1 LSSNLT
7 VGRTECQKARERIS
21 LDLDGELSLH
31 ESGLLERHLS
41 HCAECALFAGD
52 VQRHTGLLRAAPWEE
67 PPPFALP
74 RRASARRFSVRVGA
88 TVASTAAAALVA
100 VSVLSYGKPTD
111 GHRVAALDFVPS
123 GVVVARA
130 TNGLNGLRHPT
141 AVQTPERPNLGLQDA
156 SQHGLVDN

>member
-1 LSSNLT
+1 

-52 VQRHTGLLRAAPWEE
+52 VRRHTGLLRAAPLEQ

-74 RRASARRFSVRVGA
+74 RRASTRLFSVRAGA
-88 TVASTAAAALVA
+88 AVASTAAAALVA
-100 VSVLSYGKPTD
+100 VSVLSYGKPAA

-123 GVVVARA
+123 AVVVARA
-130 TNGLNGLRHPT
+130 THGLNGLRHPT
-141 AVQTPERPNLGLQDA
+141 AVQMPERPNLGLQDA

>member
-1 LSSNLT
+1 M
-7 VGRTECQKARERIS
+7 GRTECQKARERIS
-21 LDLDGELSLH
+21 LDLDGELSPH

-41 HCAECALFAGD
+41 YCAECALFAGD
-52 VQRHTGLLRAAPWEE
+52 VGRQTSLLRAAPWEQ

-100 VSVLSYGKPTD
+100 VSVLSYGKPSD

-130 TNGLNGLRHPT
+130 PHAVNGLRHPT
-141 AVQTPERPNLGLQDA
+141 AVQPTPERPNLGLQDV

>member
-1 LSSNLT
+1 M
-7 VGRTECQKARERIS
+7 GRTECQKARERIS

-41 HCAECALFAGD
+41 HCAECALFAVD
-52 VQRHTGLLRAAPWEE
+52 VRRHTGLLRAAPLEQ
-67 PPPFALP
+67 PPPFTLA

-100 VSVLSYGKPTD
+100 VSVLSYGKPSD
-111 GHRVAALDFVPS
+111 GRRVAAGEFAPL

-130 TNGLNGLRHPT
+130 PNGLNGLRHPT
-141 AVQTPERPNLGLQDA
+141 AVQMPERPNLGLQDA

>member
-1 LSSNLT
+1 

-41 HCAECALFAGD
+41 YCAECALFAGD
-52 VQRHTGLLRAAPWEE
+52 TRRHTGLLRAAPWEQ
-67 PPPFALP
+67 PPPFVLP

-100 VSVLSYGKPTD
+100 VSVLSYNNPSD
-111 GHRVAALDFVPS
+111 GHRVAALDFVPR

-141 AVQTPERPNLGLQDA
+141 AVQTPERPNIGLQDT

>member
-1 LSSNLT
+1 

-41 HCAECALFAGD
+41 HCAECALFAVD
-52 VQRHTGLLRAAPWEE
+52 VRRYTGLLRAAPLEQ

-100 VSVLSYGKPTD
+100 VSVLSYGRPSD
-111 GHRVAALDFVPS
+111 GRRIAAADYFHPS

-130 TNGLNGLRHPT
+130 ANGLNGLRHPT
-141 AVQTPERPNLGLQDA
+141 AVQTPERPNLGLQDV